1 MSLSLAVFAA
11 LGASASSAVAS
22 ALLHRSAVDATRAET
37 QRGGTAHPL
46 LAFARATATH
56 RLWLTAVLMQ
66 ATGFLLHAV
75 ALHAGQLAFV
85 QPMLVCAL
93 LFALPFNRVLL
104 GEPVTARELYLA
116 GALVVGLC
124 GFLFLAT
131 PSLDPPVSASADPGP
146 ATAAGLIGV
155 IAVVCCLIGAGRQRS
170 SRSAALLGA
179 GAGVAFAGQA
189 ALLKA
194 CTAVFAHRPVDLLTT
209 WQLYALIVVGLSAV
223 VLNQLAFR
231 AGPLSAS
238 LPVSTTVNPVLGVV
252 LGAAVYDENLRH
264 TTGAIIG
271 ELCCLALLTVSA
283 LALTRLT
290 SSSRAALSEN

>member
-104 GEPVTARELYLA
+104 GEPVTARELYWA
-116 GALVVGLC
+116 GVLVVGLC

-131 PSLDPPVSASADPGP
+131 PSFAPQVTANADPGP
-146 ATAAGLIGV
+146 ATAAGMIGLV
-155 IAVVCCLIGAGRQRS
+155 AVVCCLIGAGRQRGG
-170 SRSAALLGA
+170 RSAALLGA
-179 GAGVAFAGQA
+179 GAGIAFAGQA

-194 CTAVFAHRPVDLLTT
+194 CTAVFAHRPGDLLSS
-209 WQLYALIVVGLSAV
+209 WQLYALVVVGVSAV

-238 LPVSTTVNPVLGVV
+238 LPVSTTVNPILGVLV
-252 LGAAVYDENLRH
+252 GALVYDENLRH
-264 TTGAIIG
+264 STAAVIG
-271 ELCCLALLTVSA
+271 ELGCLALLTIAAMS
-283 LALTRLT
+283 LTRLT
-290 SSSRAALSEN
+290 SSSRTAPTV